1 MADLEYTATIQ
12 LDPTSLEVVLLQIV
26 KHMEKVGV
34 AGKKAGTVTEDA
46 LEKAAKAGTKS
57 ANKIGAAV
65 KAVDHDIDR
74 LADVMQTALRKMD
87 LETVKLIQTL
97 DQMNRL
103 PKEIAAAIRKSGT
116 TTRQELITTRAA
128 QDAASRANIAEIK
141 NEGKIR
147 YVEALNS
154 GVAAKQAAQARMAS
168 HKAMMGQIIRI
179 EKAIGAAAVGTAKV
193 TVAAFSSVASGVSG
207 VFRRLFSTTSSS
219 MKQINREMTSGL
231 DRSLTSRESA
241 MRESFTRQERII
253 GRSAAR
259 QQTLIAGAR
268 TQTQTGVIGAANR
281 GLNLGAFI
289 GGAAVLMAVRST
301 FNVGSEF
308 ARGLAVLQAQLDLS
322 GESMK
327 AVRQTAIELG
337 NDLTLPGVSALDAGE
352 AIGLLS
358 KQFASLGEGAI
369 IAAQDAAK
377 GTLQLSRAA
386 GVGAD
391 EAAQVVGSAVN
402 VFGIA
407 ADEATAVADQVT
419 AALKNAAGVSFAD
432 FADSF
437 KQGAAVFAQFQKPA
451 VGATEALVGFNTALA
466 VIARA
471 GVVGSD
477 AGTSLKQFFLQANRG
492 TDEANAAM
500 ETLVSRAG
508 EVGTAFYDA
517 AGQARPF
524 EQTLDILR
532 RGLEGMSDEQRNA
545 TLQTLFGSDAIR
557 VANAL
562 LGVSTEEYAKMTQ
575 AMREEGLAAKIAAAQ
590 NTGFKGAL
598 DALKSVVET
607 LQIIFYEKVNPAL
620 GAFTLAI
627 AGAANAIFF
636 GDGAFEILRKAL
648 LGMAIGMTAVIAAK
662 GAVEVLRLLGT
673 AAKLAL
679 TPFGGLLVVAG
690 LLGAAI
696 AVLMDSSPEF
706 AAAINDIGNAL
717 DPVARMV
724 RGAVS
729 SAFEFL
735 GRVLSGSVVP
745 ALTDAAVWVAE
756 RVLPAFTAV
765 KSFVTDS
772 LIPAM
777 KEAAGVIGKG
787 MATAWGWATD
797 QAERFWNF
805 VEPIIRPAID
815 GFHELANA
823 VGAVF
828 SDWDFS
834 QLRQGANDAIAG
846 VVATAGTVLG
856 MVGEALTPVV
866 KSVFEFMRD
875 LFSPENLKKYAAG
888 FLTLVEEMGR
898 ILGLI
903 VSDPVLYK
911 VLAGVAAA
919 VAIIAFRFV
928 KGLGEG
934 IVENLPELWA
944 LLKEALAAGFK
955 LVFDNLGLVIMGAIV
970 GIGLIRAF
978 SGLKGLF
985 SNEGAKAG
993 AGFMSGFRGR
1003 VAGMGQFLSTLR
1015 AGSPQFSQLNSDAA
1029 AATAAQN
1036 QLRILGSSTKVSMDS
1051 ASIAAAKNEALKLR
1065 AHLTDSQYAALK
1077 FRDNMMLART
1087 AIGQVGAGVKGVSTG
1102 IGQMVSG
1109 LRGVFGS
1116 KGRLEGAL
1124 PKIGFSAGQ
1133 QQGLLSNARL
1143 MFAGMLDMIPSSGQ
1157 FSKRFNDTFVVGA
1170 KVAAGNVRKA
1180 IEPVTSTLAGM
1191 GLAAERQTSRAF
1203 KGIGSFFSG
1212 VRDGAKQV
1220 GQIIAKDFPLGQMI
1234 RSSEGLRLGKIMVG
1248 GIASSFRSGASTI
1261 SSSFATMMEGLRATA
1276 AQAGTTVG
1284 KAFGKALG
1292 GAAIAAAAAVGGFAA
1307 GKAEGSSGGSGLMSA
1322 ILGGVGTGAMI
1333 GGPWGAAAGAV
1344 VAGAS
1349 LIGAAFG
1356 RSEAAAK
1363 KLKEQVSSLTS
1374 ALKSELTSAI
1384 EAGVIKLKDLKEGLD
1399 FADVLKLGDA
1409 VANAFE
1415 TALGTDGVKA
1425 LDALGLSFDENLRP
1439 ILEGGGTLDQMKEAM
1454 TETMLGAA
1462 ASSDEFRKRF
1472 GDNAGAVKAA
1482 LADLFAP
1489 GGGSNYDD
1497 LIEAAMGGGNAQLTT
1512 DLSNNEAF
1520 IKNLIDTAND
1530 LTGATQTTST
1540 TIDNLNAS
1548 TSVFG
1553 TKAKDAA
1560 GAMGGWAGRFAAFDR
1575 AAERSTALD
1584 TVASALDA
1592 AAKRLE
1598 NFKIKM
1604 LDLFVLPGD
1613 IPIQEQ
1619 IDKALLDV
1627 DGLGGRIAE
1636 ALGQGTEVGRASAR
1650 EAMRGFGTDIETV
1663 IAAGVD
1669 QGLIVDANTAR
1680 FLTQGIYDVAVAG
1693 LPTDSKAFA
1702 DMTAAWEN
1710 AINGV
1715 EPAINSLK
1723 VAATATDAYRATLD
1737 SVVPTISNV
1746 NVATTS
1752 TDAWRA
1758 AMYGALES
1766 NVKPV
1771 TFDTDTADAKAKGK
1785 DAGSNMGVGFVEGL
1799 RSQVQSVA
1807 DAAAM
1812 LAKEAV
1818 RVAKYNLKISSPSR
1832 VFMDIGMNVGL
1843 GFAQGIEGAEGDV
1856 VSAMESAISKAVDA
1870 AKQGIDSAKA
1880 TMSTLGAGLW
1890 AALTG
1895 SDAALNSTSS
1905 LSSARSAV
1913 TNAFQSVLTS
1923 WDSTVGMVFSAGAKE
1938 ADQRTAADNV
1948 ILNENDQGK
1957 LWTIDPTSVLG
1968 SANLSMITNAMDAIA
1983 DYGEVLLAQGMSA
1996 TDVASEMTKQTNELI
2011 WMLGGLGFSADELF
2025 ALADSLGL
2033 SADALAAFI
2042 AQVDAA
2048 KAVASTPPPEPA
2060 RQRLPGVGEIKNYI
2074 YLPTGDAQAAALAVA
2089 NRQASWAFS

>member
-1 MADLEYTATIQ
+1 MADLEYTAIVR
-12 LDPTSLEVVLLQIV
+12 LDATSIEMVGAEIARQF
-26 KHMEKVGV
+26 EKLGM
-34 AGKKAGTVTEDA
+34 AGKKSGKVTEEA
-46 LEKAAKAGTKS
+46 WEKAAKAGTKNAS
-57 ANKIGAAV
+57 KIGDAV

-87 LETVKLIQTL
+87 LETVKLVQTL
-97 DQMNRL
+97 QQLNSL

-116 TTRQELITTRAA
+116 TTRQEMITTRAA

-241 MRESFTRQERII
+241 MRESFARQERII
-253 GRSAAR
+253 SRSAAR

-466 VIARA
+466 VIAKA

-492 TDEANAAM
+492 SAESIKAM
-500 ETLVSRAG
+500 NTIIERAG
-508 EVGTAFYDA
+508 ETGTAFYDA

-532 RGLEGMSDEQRNA
+532 RGLEGMSDEQRNT
-545 TLQTLFGSDAIR
+545 TLQTMFGSDAIR

-562 LGVSTEEYAKMTQ
+562 LAVSTEEYAKMTQ

-607 LQIIFYEKVNPAL
+607 VQIIFYEKVNPAL

-706 AAAINDIGNAL
+706 AAAVSDIGNAL

-745 ALTDAAVWVAE
+745 ALTDAAVWIAE

-777 KEAAGVIGKG
+777 KDAAGVIGKG

-970 GIGLIRAF
+970 GIGLIKAF

-1003 VAGMGQFLSTLR
+1003 VAGMGQFLSALR
-1015 AGSPQFSQLNSDAA
+1015 AGPGINSNTSAIGAA
-1029 AATAAQN
+1029 SKQAFDLQN
-1036 QLRILGSSTKVSMDS
+1036 QLRIMGGSSKPIALDTR
-1051 ASIAAAKNEALKLR
+1051 SIAAAKNEADKLR

-1077 FRDNMMLART
+1077 MRDNMMLTKQAV
-1087 AIGQVGAGVKGVSTG
+1087 GQVAVGVKGMASGLGTV
-1102 IGQMVSG
+1102 VSG
-1109 LRGVFGS
+1109 VGKAFQ
-1116 KGRLEGAL
+1116 
-1124 PKIGFSAGQ
+1124 SAG
-1133 QQGLLSNARL
+1133 L
-1143 MFAGMLDMIPSSGQ
+1143 MFKATGGESTAADKMKASMSSA
-1157 FSKRFNDTFVVGA
+1157 F
-1170 KVAAGNVRKA
+1170 KA
-1180 IEPVTSTLAGM
+1180 IGREAKFAFTPVTEGWKMIGRS
-1191 GLAAERQTSRAF
+1191 AASA
-1203 KGIGSFFSG
+1203 
-1212 VRDGAKQV
+1212 
-1220 GQIIAKDFPLGQMI
+1220 
-1234 RSSEGLRLGKIMVG
+1234 
-1248 GIASSFRSGASTI
+1248 ASTI
-1261 SSSFATMMEGLRATA
+1261 AAKVTPALQEVHRTAKNMTTPVTEGWKMMGRSAVSAAGRVKEAFTQAYGTVADAGSKMLGSLKSSRLVLSARSAAGAFGQEFNKGWSGIKTSFATMMEGLRATA
-1276 AQAGTTVG
+1276 TNAGTTVG

-1292 GAAIAAAAAVGGFAA
+1292 GAAIGAAAAVGGFAA

-1322 ILGGVGTGAMI
+1322 IIGGVGTGAMI

-1356 RSEAAAK
+1356 QAEAAAK
-1363 KLKEQVSSLTS
+1363 KFKARLKEIADAVRGDLEA
-1374 ALKSELTSAI
+1374 ALKSGTIEVLNLKNAFSLEGEGGLQDEITSLLRPETLQFLVDAGVKIDDVFAAMSQGPEALRALIDSFGGGLGSENFLNGVGSAEKAAIDLAAVFQAVQGEITAI
-1384 EAGVIKLKDLKEGLD
+1384 ENRNIFNPAGLLE
-1399 FADVLKLGDA
+1399 A
-1409 VANAFE
+1409 VVDTAGMENAL
-1415 TALGTDGVKA
+1415 AAGQVA
-1425 LDALGLSFDENLRP
+1425 ADALANRLQNAKNK
-1439 ILEGGGTLDQMKEAM
+1439 LD
-1454 TETMLGAA
+1454 T
-1462 ASSDEFRKRF
+1462 
-1472 GDNAGAVKAA
+1472 
-1482 LADLFAP
+1482 LFA
-1489 GGGSNYDD
+1489 
-1497 LIEAAMGGGNAQLTT
+1497 
-1512 DLSNNEAF
+1512 
-1520 IKNLIDTAND
+1520 
-1530 LTGATQTTST
+1530 
-1540 TIDNLNAS
+1540 
-1548 TSVFG
+1548 
-1553 TKAKDAA
+1553 
-1560 GAMGGWAGRFAAFDR
+1560 
-1575 AAERSTALD
+1575 
-1584 TVASALDA
+1584 
-1592 AAKRLE
+1592 
-1598 NFKIKM
+1598 
-1604 LDLFVLPGD
+1604 LPGD
-1613 IPIQEQ
+1613 IPLQET
-1619 IDKALLDV
+1619 IDNALLSV
-1627 DGLGGRIAE
+1627 DGLGPRIAE
-1636 ALGQGTEVGRASAR
+1636 SMALGTAAGDAAVRTSIRSMGSEIETVLKDGVAQGIVVDAASAR
-1650 EAMRGFGTDIETV
+1650 YVTQAIF
-1663 IAAGVD
+1663 
-1669 QGLIVDANTAR
+1669 DA
-1680 FLTQGIYDVAVAG
+1680 AVAG
-1693 LPTDSKAFA
+1693 LPTDSQAYL
-1702 DMTAAWEN
+1702 DAAAAYE
-1710 AINGV
+1710 AALNGV
-1715 EPAINSLK
+1715 TPVIGEIKMAD
-1723 VAATATDAYRATLD
+1723 AA
-1737 SVVPTISNV
+1737 SQ
-1746 NVATTS
+1746 
-1752 TDAWRA
+1752 WQA
-1758 AMYGALES
+1758 ALNAQLQSGVEA
-1766 NVKPV
+1766 V

-1843 GFAQGIEGAEGDV
+1843 GFAQGIEDAEGDV
-1856 VSAMESAISKAVDA
+1856 VSAMESAINKAVDA

-1957 LWTIDPTSVLG
+1957 LWSIDPASVLG

-2048 KAVASTPPPEPA
+2048 KAVASTPQPEPA
-2060 RQRLPGVGEIKNYI
+2060 RQHLPGVGEIKNYI

>member
-1 MADLEYTATIQ
+1 MADLEYTAIVR
-12 LDPTSLEVVLLQIV
+12 LDATSIEMVGAEIARQF
-26 KHMEKVGV
+26 EKLGM
-34 AGKKAGTVTEDA
+34 AGKKSGKVTEEA
-46 LEKAAKAGTKS
+46 WEKAAKAGTKNAS
-57 ANKIGAAV
+57 KIGDAV

-241 MRESFTRQERII
+241 MRESFARQERII
-253 GRSAAR
+253 SRSAAR

-358 KQFASLGEGAI
+358 KQFASLGEGAV

-492 TDEANAAM
+492 TDEADAAM

-532 RGLEGMSDEQRNA
+532 RGLVGMSDEQRNA

-607 LQIIFYEKVNPAL
+607 VQIIFYEKVNPAL

-706 AAAINDIGNAL
+706 AAAVNDIGDAL
-717 DPVARMV
+717 APVAKTV

-735 GRVLSGSVVP
+735 GRVLSGSVIP
-745 ALTDAAVWVAE
+745 ALTDAAVWTAE
-756 RVLPAFTAV
+756 RVLPAFRSV

-856 MVGEALTPVV
+856 MVGEALAPVV

-955 LVFDNLGLVIMGAIV
+955 LAFDNLGLVIMGAIV

-1015 AGSPQFSQLNSDAA
+1015 AGPGINSNTSAIGAA
-1029 AATAAQN
+1029 SKQAFDLQN
-1036 QLRILGSSTKVSMDS
+1036 QLRIMGGSSKPIALDTR
-1051 ASIAAAKNEALKLR
+1051 SIAAAKNEADKLR

-1077 FRDNMMLART
+1077 MRDNMMLAKQ
-1087 AIGQVGAGVKGVSTG
+1087 AVGQVGTG
-1102 IGQMVSG
+1102 IKGMGGSILAAGRQFRDSFNLQRALAGGIAGSG
-1109 LRGVFGS
+1109 DGFRPLMQQAHKAFNGIRQVASEAFGGVGKGWASVGKSAQSGWTMARVAGS
-1116 KGRLEGAL
+1116 EALDKMKAGFTKYAGPVTEGW
-1124 PKIGFSAGQ
+1124 KMIGKSAQSGWVMARVAMSETFDKMKASKAAQLGAAFSRSLTSSFSAGF
-1133 QQGLLSNARL
+1133 QG
-1143 MFAGMLDMIPSSGQ
+1143 I
-1157 FSKRFNDTFVVGA
+1157 
-1170 KVAAGNVRKA
+1170 KA
-1180 IEPVTSTLAGM
+1180 
-1191 GLAAERQTSRAF
+1191 
-1203 KGIGSFFSG
+1203 SFT
-1212 VRDGAKQV
+1212 A
-1220 GQIIAKDFPLGQMI
+1220 
-1234 RSSEGLRLGKIMVG
+1234 
-1248 GIASSFRSGASTI
+1248 
-1261 SSSFATMMEGLRATA
+1261 MMEGLRAVA
-1276 AQAGTTVG
+1276 RDMSMSVG
-1284 KAFGKALG
+1284 KMIGVGLAKG
-1292 GAAIAAAAAVGGFAA
+1292 AIAAASAAGGFMA
-1307 GKAEGSSGGSGLMSA
+1307 GKSEGASGGSGILSA
-1322 ILGGVGTGAMI
+1322 LLTGVGTGAMI
-1333 GGPWGAAAGAV
+1333 GGGFGAAVGGITAGA
-1344 VAGAS
+1344 ALIGAS
-1349 LIGAAFG
+1349 LG
-1356 RSEAAAK
+1356 RAEAAAK
-1363 KLKEQVSSLTS
+1363 KFKERLSEVASAVRGDLEE
-1374 ALKSELTSAI
+1374 ALKSGTIEVLNLKNAFSLEGEGGLQDEITSLLRPETLQFLVDAGVKIDDVFAAMSKGPEALSALIDSFGGGLGGENLLNGIGAAGKAAIDLGTVFKAVQGEITAI
-1384 EAGVIKLKDLKEGLD
+1384 ENRNIFNPAGILE
-1399 FADVLKLGDA
+1399 A
-1409 VANAFE
+1409 VVD
-1415 TALGTDGVKA
+1415 TAGMESA
-1425 LDALGLSFDENLRP
+1425 LAAGQVAADALANRLQNAKNK
-1439 ILEGGGTLDQMKEAM
+1439 LD
-1454 TETMLGAA
+1454 T
-1462 ASSDEFRKRF
+1462 
-1472 GDNAGAVKAA
+1472 
-1482 LADLFAP
+1482 LFA
-1489 GGGSNYDD
+1489 
-1497 LIEAAMGGGNAQLTT
+1497 
-1512 DLSNNEAF
+1512 
-1520 IKNLIDTAND
+1520 
-1530 LTGATQTTST
+1530 
-1540 TIDNLNAS
+1540 
-1548 TSVFG
+1548 
-1553 TKAKDAA
+1553 
-1560 GAMGGWAGRFAAFDR
+1560 
-1575 AAERSTALD
+1575 
-1584 TVASALDA
+1584 
-1592 AAKRLE
+1592 
-1598 NFKIKM
+1598 
-1604 LDLFVLPGD
+1604 LPGD
-1613 IPIQEQ
+1613 IPLQET
-1619 IDKALLDV
+1619 IDNALLSV
-1627 DGLGGRIAE
+1627 DGLGPRIAE
-1636 ALGQGTEVGRASAR
+1636 SMALGTAAGDAAVRTSIRSMGSEIESVLKDGVAQGIVVDAASAR
-1650 EAMRGFGTDIETV
+1650 YVTQAIF
-1663 IAAGVD
+1663 
-1669 QGLIVDANTAR
+1669 DA
-1680 FLTQGIYDVAVAG
+1680 AVAG
-1693 LPTDSKAFA
+1693 LPTDSQAYL
-1702 DMTAAWEN
+1702 DAAAAYE
-1710 AINGV
+1710 AALNGV
-1715 EPAINSLK
+1715 TPVIGEIKMAD
-1723 VAATATDAYRATLD
+1723 AA
-1737 SVVPTISNV
+1737 SQ
-1746 NVATTS
+1746 
-1752 TDAWRA
+1752 WQA
-1758 AMYGALES
+1758 ALNAQLQSGVEA
-1766 NVKPV
+1766 V

-1843 GFAQGIEGAEGDV
+1843 GFAQGIEDAEGDV

-1905 LSSARSAV
+1905 LSSARAAV

-1957 LWTIDPTSVLG
+1957 LWSIDPASVLG